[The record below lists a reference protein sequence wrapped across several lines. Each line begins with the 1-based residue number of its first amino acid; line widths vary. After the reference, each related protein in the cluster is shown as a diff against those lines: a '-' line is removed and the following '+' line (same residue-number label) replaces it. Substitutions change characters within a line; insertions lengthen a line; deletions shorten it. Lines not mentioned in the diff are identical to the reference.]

1 MAFDVLIA
9 DEAFRDLDAISGFI
23 RTKSSIDQGRKWF
36 DSITANILS
45 LREMPSRC
53 SICQESEELG
63 AEVRVLLHGPKNRT
77 YKIYFTI
84 CHDTPRNGT
93 VRVFHIRHWARNA
106 LSTDELQELMDDDG
120 NEQDEE

>member
-23 RTKSSIDQGRKWF
+23 RTNSSIDQGRKWF

-53 SICQESEELG
+53 SICPESEEMG
-63 AEVRVLLHGPKNRT
+63 QKSVFFFTDPRTERTKSISPFATTRPGTGPCEFF
-77 YKIYFTI
+77 IS
-84 CHDTPRNGT
+84 GT
-93 VRVFHIRHWARNA
+93 GPGMR
-106 LSTDELQELMDDDG
+106 
-120 NEQDEE
+120 

>member
-1 MAFDVLIA
+1 MAFDVLIT

-23 RTKSSIDQGRKWF
+23 RTNSSPDQGRKWF

-53 SICQESEELG
+53 SVCPESGELG
-63 AEVRVLLHGPKNRT
+63 IEVRVLLHGPTNRR

-84 CHDTPRNGT
+84 RHDTPKSGT
-93 VRVFHIRHWARNA
+93 VRVFHIRHWARKA
-106 LSTDELQELMDDDG
+106 LSTDELQELMDELA
-120 NEQDEE
+120 NEQGEE